1 MTDRQK
7 RMLAGAVAGIVI
19 AFIVHIFT
27 RFEGSF
33 LTNTIQGYE
42 YNSYDSRMKSRA
54 SFSEE
59 ASIDDIVVVDID
71 LSSVDMMG
79 NYYDWPHSYHGQLI
93 DVLTSGAPLAILF
106 DIIFD
111 PKLTDGFDLV
121 NDLSTGQGGSTD
133 NLKQRT
139 DQYLIAHDPNRLV
152 QSSSTSPVIHHAI
165 VLEDSDTINF
175 LYPMSEMPGGYDASR
190 HTITVPKDIA
200 RQLPSAE
207 RIGNLHFDL
216 LNASQGLGS
225 PNLAPDQDG
234 IIRRAPTAVHFEGT
248 GDVFPSLT
256 LSAVIDILGIAQDGF
271 RYDLDMGRLELVDTT
286 GAVVRVIP
294 VDEKGRM
301 LVNYYG
307 YFKTFSYIPYVY
319 SYDPEMLDPSYWEN
333 KIAIVG
339 SSLAGLGDLKSTS
352 VQKSFAGPE
361 IHANVL
367 HSILKNEFVM
377 PISGQRHLFVLILI
391 SITIGILSGIPNR
404 PFWGFAILLVGI
416 GSWVLFATNQFLSQ
430 GTMWDVVRP
439 ITSMVFTQ
447 LSVFSFHFLIM
458 EKDKRF
464 LRDTFSTYISPKLID
479 QMVENK
485 EEPKLGGNEAV
496 HTAFFTDIESFS
508 SFSEEMRPKELVEL
522 LNMYLT
528 DMTTIL
534 LENQGTL
541 DKYIGDA
548 IVAFFGAP
556 MPVKDHEYWACKTAL
571 DMQSQLNVLREKWI
585 SEGDRW
591 SGKVHKI
598 QNRIGIH
605 TGSMVTGN
613 MGSEQRMNYTMI
625 GDTVNLAA
633 RLESSC
639 KQFGIY
645 TQISEDTYRSVND
658 KVTTREID
666 RMIVLGRSKPI
677 TTYELISLKNEEPEG
692 VLDLVNSFKKGLEL
706 YRTQQWD
713 DAIKMF
719 TSLEPLE
726 SMFPGRKTNPS
737 KVYIERCERYKA
749 NPPSSDWD
757 GVTTLTKK

>member
-1 MTDRQK
+1 
-7 RMLAGAVAGIVI
+7 MLAGLVAGLVI
-19 AFIVHIFT
+19 AFLVHIFT
-27 RFEGSF
+27 RSEGSF

-42 YNSYDSRMKSRA
+42 YSSYDSRMRSRA

-59 ASIDDIVVVDID
+59 GSIDDIVVVDID
-71 LSSVDMMG
+71 LNSVEMMG

-93 DVLTSGAPLAILF
+93 DVVTSGEPQAILF

-111 PKLTDGFDLV
+111 PKVTDGFDLV
-121 NDLSTGQGGSTD
+121 NDLSSNQGSSAG

-139 DQYLIAHDPNRLV
+139 DQYLVAHDPNRLV
-152 QSSSTSPVIHHAI
+152 ESTSASSVIHHT
-165 VLEDSDTINF
+165 VVFENSDTTNF
-175 LYPMSEMPGGYDASR
+175 LYPMTELPGGYGAVG
-190 HTITVPKDIA
+190 HTITVPDDIA
-200 RQLPSAE
+200 RQLPAAE

-216 LNASQGLGS
+216 LNSSQGIGAA
-225 PNLAPDQDG
+225 NLPPDQDG
-234 IIRRAPTAVHFEGT
+234 IIRRAPTAMYFEGT
-248 GDVFPSLT
+248 GDIFPSLT

-271 RYDLDMGRLELVDTT
+271 RYDLEEGRLELVDTT

-301 LVNYYG
+301 FVNYYG

-319 SYDPEMLDPSYWEN
+319 SFDPEMLDPSYWKN

-367 HSILKNEFVM
+367 HGILKNEFVT
-377 PISGQRHLFVLILI
+377 PVSEHRHLLMLTLVSMI
-391 SITIGILSGIPNR
+391 IGILSGIPNR

-416 GSWVLFATNQFLSQ
+416 GSWILFTTDQFLSQ
-430 GTMWDVVRP
+430 SVMWDVVRP

-464 LRDTFSTYISPKLID
+464 LRDTFSTYISPKLIE

-585 SEGDRW
+585 SQGDRW
-591 SGKVHKI
+591 SDKVHRM

-605 TGSMVTGN
+605 TGTMVTGN
-613 MGSEQRMNYTMI
+613 MGSEQRMNYTMM

-658 KVTTREID
+658 TITTREID
-666 RMIVLGRSKPI
+666 RMIVMGRSEPI
-677 TTYELISLKNEEPEG
+677 TTYELISLKNEEPQG
-692 VLDLVNSFKKGLEL
+692 ALDLVSGFEKGLEL

-713 DAIKMF
+713 DAIKIF
-719 TSLEPLE
+719 TSLESLE
-726 SMFPGRKTNPS
+726 NMFPGRKTNPS
-737 KVYIERCERYKA
+737 KVYIERCERYKI
-749 NPPSSDWD
+749 NPPSSDWN